1 MKHILIADD
10 NAGIA
15 ALVARS
21 LPGYK
26 VTTAHNG
33 VEALVLAKT
42 LPQCDLLIT
51 DYLMPVLNGEQVA
64 TRLRVDRPTVKTLL
78 MTAYGPLVAL
88 DANATDAQLAKP
100 FRPEALRHA
109 VADLIGLAES

>member
-10 NAGIA
+10 NIGLT
-15 ALVARS
+15 ALVARA
-21 LPGYK
+21 LPGYEI
-26 VTTAHNG
+26 TTAHNG

-64 TRLRVDRPTVKTLL
+64 TRLRVDRPSVKTLL
-78 MTAYGPLVAL
+78 MTGFGPLIDM
-88 DANATDAQLAKP
+88 DAAATDAQIAKP
-100 FRPEALRHA
+100 FHPTALRHA
-109 VADLIGLAES
+109 VANLIGLAES